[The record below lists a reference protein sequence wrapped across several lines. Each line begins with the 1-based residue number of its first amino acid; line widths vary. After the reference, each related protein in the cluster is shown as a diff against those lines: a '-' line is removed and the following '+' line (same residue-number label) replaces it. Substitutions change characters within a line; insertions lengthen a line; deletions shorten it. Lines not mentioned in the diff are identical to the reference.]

1 MSKLSGKI
9 GRAVHENALSERVGH
24 AVSNVFLPSKS
35 STLRRDAI
43 PEHVSIEELTQGV
56 LPCLLDIGEAML
68 VTGADVNLVERL
80 IRHVG
85 YSYGATKMNVL
96 VITASIIV
104 TMRLPNGREYTQTRR
119 VDTTGATD
127 FAKLE
132 RLTSLCDECIRCPLA
147 PTALREK
154 LDAILSEPFPRP
166 ALYIGGILAAS
177 FFAVFFG
184 GGVVDGVVA
193 GVFAVLVCL
202 LLEYLKPY
210 APNTIAFNF
219 VASFLA
225 GVGIGLVAKVL
236 PGLSIDMAIIGI
248 IMLLIPGVAMTNATR
263 DMIAGDTISGVMRFI
278 ESLLW
283 ASALAIGFMAALL
296 LTGAGDLQARVTA
309 LPLVQLFTAIPAT
322 LGFALFFDVRKG
334 LLPCATLGGFL
345 TEGIYL
351 LGTTLVDNIFI
362 PCLAASI
369 FGALYSEVLAR
380 IFRTPTSVFFIISV
394 IPLIPG
400 RGLFYTMKYAVQAHW
415 PECGEFALITFQY
428 AAAIAIGITVV
439 WACVQTWQ
447 NWRDQQIIKRH
458 GSPMTRRPEEST
470 SSSEAE

>member
-1 MSKLSGKI
+1 MPKLTGKI
-9 GRAVHENALSERVGH
+9 SRAVRKNALSERVGH

-35 STLRRDAI
+35 SMVRRRSI
-43 PEHVSIEELTQGV
+43 PDCVTPEELSHTV

-68 VTGADVNLVERL
+68 ITGADVNLIERL
-80 IRHVG
+80 IRRMG

-104 TMRLPNGREYTQTRR
+104 TMTLPSGREHTQTRR
-119 VDTTGATD
+119 IDTSGSTD

-132 RLTSLCDECIRCPLA
+132 RLTRLCEECIRRPL
-147 PTALREK
+147 PPEALREK
-154 LDAILSEPFPRP
+154 VDAIISEPFPRA
-166 ALYIGGILAAS
+166 ALYIGGVLAAS

-184 GGVVDGVVA
+184 GGLLDAVVA
-193 GVFAVLVCL
+193 GAFALIICW
-202 LLEYLKPY
+202 LLEYLRPY
-210 APNTIAFNF
+210 TPNAIAFNF
-219 VASFLA
+219 VASFIT
-225 GVGIGLVAKVL
+225 GMGIGLLAKVL

-283 ASALAIGFMAALL
+283 ASALAIGFMAALV

-309 LPLVQLFTAIPAT
+309 SPLVQLLTAIPAT
-322 LGFALFFDVRKG
+322 LGFALFFNVRKG
-334 LLPCATLGGFL
+334 QLAWATLGGFL

-351 LGTTLVDNIFI
+351 LGTTMVDNVFV
-362 PCLAASI
+362 PCLAASV
-369 FGALYSEVLAR
+369 FAALYAEALAR
-380 IFRTPTSVFFIISV
+380 AFRTPTSVFFIIGV

-400 RGLFYTMKYAVQAHW
+400 RVLFYTMKYAVQVHW
-415 PECGEFALITFQY
+415 VECGSFALLTFQY
-428 AAAIAIGITVV
+428 AAAIAIGISVV

-447 NWRDQQIIKRH
+447 NWRDQQIVKRH
-458 GSPMTRRPEEST
+458 GAPSEEPA
-470 SSSEAE
+470 SETN